1 MDFEVDRRDFRRTRI
16 VAGGNTALSPGQ
28 IRLAV
33 ERFALTT
40 NNVTYAVVGD
50 MLDYWGFFPT
60 EAPWGRLPAMG
71 LGSVVESAHPDI
83 ATGGRYFGF
92 YPMSSNV
99 VIAVKPLSSTAAT
112 QTEGARS
119 TGAVAFR
126 DVGAHRAQHA
136 ATYTDFRDVAT
147 DAMFDPDKADEFLL
161 LWGMFMTSFLVDDYL
176 GDADAEGGVFR
187 GAGQTLVT
195 SASSKTSICL
205 AACLARRESHHS
217 IGVTSP
223 RNRSFVERLGLYDE
237 VITYDEIDR
246 TDAGVASGLVDMAG
260 SGRGAV
266 GDPHALR
273 RQPEILHRG
282 RRHPLGGNGRRQR
295 PPRAAAGVLLRSRT
309 ERQAR
314 QGMGSRGVGEPDRP
328 SIPRP
333 SRPHRAMADGG
344 APDRPRRHRSHL
356 PGTPRGSGRPCHRLR
371 VLNERGQ
378 PAMTQTAYLSGWG
391 DLNSRPSVPQ
401 LRKGHISQYQR
412 VPKYPSD
419 VGFYNIGVTSRT
431 WG

>member
-16 VAGGNTALSPGQ
+16 TAGQNTALSPGQ

-83 ATGGRYFGF
+83 AAGGRYFGF
-92 YPMSSNV
+92 YPMSSDV
-99 VIAVKPLSSTAAT
+99 VIAAEPRTGAAAARP
-112 QTEGARS
+112 EGARP
-119 TGAVAFR
+119 TDAVAFR

-147 DAMFDPDKADEFLL
+147 DAMFNPDKADEYLL

-205 AACLARRESHHS
+205 AACLARRENHHG

-223 RNRSFVERLGLYDE
+223 RNRVFVERLDLYDE

-246 TDAGVASGLVDMAG
+246 TDARVVSGLVDMAG
-260 SGRGAV
+260 SGPVRSAIHTHFADNLKFSIAV
-266 GDPHALR
+266 GATHWEEMGSDNGLPGPR
-273 RQPEILHRG
+273 PEFFFAPG
-282 RRHPLGGNGRRQR
+282 QSAK
-295 PPRAAAGVLLRSRT
+295 RAKDWGPDEFASRSARAFHDLLDHT
-309 ERQAR
+309 ERWLTVVHR
-314 QGMGSRGVGEPDRP
+314 TG
-328 SIPRP
+328 
-333 SRPHRAMADGG
+333 PHGIEATYRELLEGRADPAIGYVCSMHEA
-344 APDRPRRHRSHL
+344 S
-356 PGTPRGSGRPCHRLR
+356 
-371 VLNERGQ
+371 Q
-378 PAMTQTAYLSGWG
+378 P
-391 DLNSRPSVPQ
+391 
-401 LRKGHISQYQR
+401 
-412 VPKYPSD
+412 
-419 VGFYNIGVTSRT
+419 
-431 WG
+431 

>member
-1 MDFEVDRRDFRRTRI
+1 MDFEVDRRDFRRTRT
-16 VAGGNTALSPGQ
+16 AASQNTALSPGQ

-83 ATGGRYFGF
+83 AAGGRYFGF
-92 YPMSSNV
+92 YPMSSDV

-112 QTEGARS
+112 QTDRS
-119 TGAVAFR
+119 PVNGAVAFR

-147 DAMFDPDKADEFLL
+147 DAMFNPDKADEYLL

-223 RNRSFVERLGLYDE
+223 RNRSFVRASRPVRPGDHLRRDRPDRRQGRL
-237 VITYDEIDR
+237 R
-246 TDAGVASGLVDMAG
+246 P
-260 SGRGAV
+260 GRHGRQRPGAV

-273 RQPEILHRG
+273 RQPEDSPSAVGATHWEEMGSGSDLPG
-282 RRHPLGGNGRRQR
+282 PDPSSSFAPAQSAK
-295 PPRAAAGVLLRSRT
+295 RAQDWGPEELANRIARAFHDLLDHT
-309 ERQAR
+309 ERWLTVVHR
-314 QGMGSRGVGEPDRP
+314 TGPDGIEATYRELLEGRADP
-328 SIPRP
+328 AIGYVCSISEASPP
-333 SRPHRAMADGG
+333 
-344 APDRPRRHRSHL
+344 
-356 PGTPRGSGRPCHRLR
+356 
-371 VLNERGQ
+371 
-378 PAMTQTAYLSGWG
+378 
-391 DLNSRPSVPQ
+391 
-401 LRKGHISQYQR
+401 
-412 VPKYPSD
+412 
-419 VGFYNIGVTSRT
+419 
-431 WG
+431 